1 MKESKCLPATGL
13 LLFAILASP
22 AAFAASVMNQGTT
35 VTTNL
40 LADLPLY
47 FVENQGQMDGAV
59 AFYIQGKGQTIYF
72 TQSGVTISST
82 ARPPVDRLS
91 GDVLPA
97 ALSATPSGPERWTTK
112 IDFVGARKAPRIT
125 GERKTPAV
133 FSYFRGPKSEW
144 KAGLPTY
151 ASIRYSE
158 VWPGIDVVYSGD
170 GSKLKWNFY
179 IQPGADPESIGLHY
193 RGTELSLD
201 QHGNLLMDTPLGS
214 FIDEVPSAYQ
224 ENTQEPVKVAYGLG
238 RTSTGH
244 ESRSA

>member
-1 MKESKCLPATGL
+1 MKEPKCLPATRIL
-13 LLFAILASP
+13 LCAILASP
-22 AAFAASVMNQGTT
+22 AAFAASVTNQGATA
-35 VTTNL
+35 TTNL
-40 LADLPLY
+40 LAGLPLY

-72 TQSGVTISST
+72 TQAGVTISST
-82 ARPPVDRLS
+82 VRPPVDWLP

-97 ALSATPSGPERWTTK
+97 TLSTTSSGSQRWTTK

-125 GERKTPAV
+125 GEQKTPAV

-179 IQPGADPESIGLHY
+179 IRPGADPKSVAASLSRHGALVGSTRQPVDEDPSRQLH
-193 RGTELSLD
+193 
-201 QHGNLLMDTPLGS
+201 
-214 FIDEVPSAYQ
+214 
-224 ENTQEPVKVAYGLG
+224 
-238 RTSTGH
+238 
-244 ESRSA
+244 